1 MEAFYDVL
9 GDNQKDLM
17 NELCAYVEMRTSLK
31 PVIMFSMPAFKITND
46 VVIAFDLTKTY
57 LGIYTT
63 DQRAILNAKPRFD
76 TALFGV
82 CTVKVDHQ
90 SRKSIN
96 IIKDI
101 CDEVIMKNM
110 TFNTSTLIKA
120 LDDDNIRYRD
130 LAYQNLLE
138 ILEENDIASLDF
150 KFFLYHEKKD
160 YVLKGMGMLLKVVAY
175 DQNHLYDQYL
185 IDYLKVL
192 EYPLVTVVFEALFGL
207 HTWIHHKPYLKQTI
221 KTYLKGVDFTQ
232 FKPHQ
237 IEKIK
242 IEIEKIKV
250 V

>member
-1 MEAFYDVL
+1 MEEFYSIL
-9 GDNQKDLM
+9 EPKQKEVID
-17 NELCAYVEMRTSLK
+17 ELCNHVEKRTKLK

-46 VVIAFDLTKTY
+46 VVIAFDITKTY
-57 LGIYTT
+57 FGLYTT
-63 DQRAILNAKPRFD
+63 DQRAILNAKPRFE
-76 TALFGV
+76 TAIFGV
-82 CTVKVDHQ
+82 CTVKVDYQ
-90 SRKSIN
+90 SRKSID

-120 LDDDNIRYRD
+120 LNDNNIRYRD

-138 ILEENDIASLDF
+138 ILEENDVIELDF
-150 KFFLYHEKKD
+150 KFFLSHKKKD
-160 YVLKGMGMLLKVVAY
+160 FVLKGMGMLLKVVEY

-192 EYPLVTVVFEALFGL
+192 EYPLVTVVFEALAGL
-207 HTWIHHKPYLKQTI
+207 HIWIKHKPYLKQTI
-221 KTYLKGVDFTQ
+221 RTYLKGVNFTM
-232 FKPHQ
+232 FLPHQ

-250 V
+250 A